1 MSEQVIRVGLT
12 PRQAQVLSFLK
23 AYYAEYGVYP
33 TVREICKGK
42 IDGKQVI
49 KPMAAQSNAHRLL
62 ECLQKKGYILKEIA
76 SARGLAVLPSVNSKW
91 GASMNG
97 RFPCLLRKST

>member
-1 MSEQVIRVGLT
+1 MNEQVIRVGLT

-76 SARGLAVLPSVNSKW
+76 SARGGGTALGQFKMGSVYEW
-91 GASMNG
+91 T
-97 RFPCLLRKST
+97 FPCLLRKST

>member
-1 MSEQVIRVGLT
+1 MNEQVIRVGLT

-42 IDGKQVI
+42 IDG
-49 KPMAAQSNAHRLL
+49 
-62 ECLQKKGYILKEIA
+62 
-76 SARGLAVLPSVNSKW
+76 
-91 GASMNG
+91 
-97 RFPCLLRKST
+97 

>member
-1 MSEQVIRVGLT
+1 MESKQRIGLT
-12 PRQAQVLSFLK
+12 PRQQQVLAFLV
-23 AYYAEYGVYP
+23 AYQKSSGVYP

-76 SARGLAVLPSVNSKW
+76 SARGLAVLP
-91 GASMNG
+91 
-97 RFPCLLRKST
+97 